1 MVPAADTATGDAG
14 YWAGALF
21 ACLQDMAAL
30 SSNAALL
37 TLDGV
42 ERLERGRRYPDAGL
56 EFAGKRWRAFYHC
69 HDSGP
74 TAAREHGHFHIFTTA
89 GKQGWAHVAGL
100 SIDAM
105 GQPLQWFAVNRWVTD
120 GPWLAAGDL
129 QQQLAAATGCAAEPL
144 VGRWLLALLQ
154 LDQAGLAELLARRD
168 TELQRHAAGR
178 DIAEVHADRTLYTL
192 ATRRV
197 DLQLL
202 LQHALAF
209 PPAAAAQRRHA

>member
-1 MVPAADTATGDAG
+1 MAATAVSASGDAG
-14 YWAGALF
+14 YWAGELF
-21 ACLQDMAAL
+21 ACLQEMATD
-30 SSNAALL
+30 SSNAVLL
-37 TLDGV
+37 TLAGV
-42 ERLERGRRYPDAGL
+42 ERLERGCRYPDAGL

-69 HDSGP
+69 HDAGP
-74 TAAREHGHFHIFTTA
+74 TATGEHGHFHIFTAA
-89 GKQGWAHVAGL
+89 GKQDWAHVAGL
-100 SIDAM
+100 SIDAL

-120 GPWLAAGDL
+120 GPWLEAGVL
-129 QQQLAAATGCAAEPL
+129 PQQLSAAATDAADPL

-202 LQHALAF
+202 LQQALAC
-209 PPAAAAQRRHA
+209 PPAAAVQRRHA